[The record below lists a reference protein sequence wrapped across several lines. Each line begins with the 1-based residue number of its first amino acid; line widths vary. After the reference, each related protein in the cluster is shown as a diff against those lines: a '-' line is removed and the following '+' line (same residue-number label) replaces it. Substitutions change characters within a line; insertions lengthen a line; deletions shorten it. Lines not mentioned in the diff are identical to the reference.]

1 MSRRI
6 QRVNELLREEIS
18 KLILREIDLS
28 KDTMVTIIEVKTSSD
43 LQQAKIRVSI
53 MPFLKA
59 EKILRVL
66 NSQIFNI
73 QRLLNKKLNMK
84 IVPKIRFELDKSG
97 EKNSRVEQLLKKI
110 KNNV

>member
-28 KDTMVTIIEVKTSSD
+28 EDTLVTITEVKTSSD

-59 EKILRVL
+59 DKILKVL
-66 NSQIFNI
+66 NSQVFNI

-97 EKNSRVEQLLKKI
+97 EKTSRVEQLLKKI